1 MRLSNLVVQEDY
13 LKRAICEYIIYRD
26 FYVSDHIK
34 LTEVLKFIMANAM
47 VPFRMEVPQS
57 ISML

>member
-1 MRLSNLVVQEDY
+1 M
-13 LKRAICEYIIYRD
+13 CEYIIYRD

-34 LTEVLKFIMANAM
+34 LTEVLKFIMANTM
-47 VPFRMEVPQS
+47 VPFRMELPQS